1 MGRAGQKKHINEA
14 TRRCIAT
21 GNTQPRAELIRF
33 VLSPDNLVTPDLS
46 ERLPGRGMWISAQRS
61 AIETAIDRK
70 LFSRAA
76 KTQATI
82 PNELLKLVEDLLM
95 KRVTNLI
102 SLARRDG
109 SAICGFEKTKGALIS
124 GKAVVL
130 LQALD
135 GSGPQKGKLRPPD
148 GENTHITCLKST
160 ELGLAFGRDYVIHA
174 ALAAGGLTR
183 SVKHDVARLS
193 GIRSENAII
202 KAKRSDETGAER
214 LKTNE

>member
-1 MGRAGQKKHINEA
+1 M
-14 TRRCIAT
+14 RRCIAT

-95 KRVTNLI
+95 KRVTDLI

>member
-1 MGRAGQKKHINEA
+1 MGRAGRKKHINEA

-33 VLSPDNLVTPDLS
+33 VLSPDNIVTPDLS
-46 ERLPGRGMWISAQRS
+46 ERLPGRGMWVSAQRS

-95 KRVTNLI
+95 KRVTDLI

-109 SAICGFEKTKGALIS
+109 SAICGFEKTKSALIS

-135 GSGPQKGKLRPPD
+135 GSKPQKGKLRPPD

-202 KAKRSDETGAER
+202 KAKQSDEPGAER

>member
-1 MGRAGQKKHINEA
+1 MGRAGRKKHINEA

-109 SAICGFEKTKGALIS
+109 SAICGFEKTKSLLIS
-124 GKAVVL
+124 GKAAVL

-135 GSGPQKGKLRPPD
+135 GSEPQKRKLRPPN
-148 GENTHITCLKST
+148 GQNTYISCLKAS

-174 ALAAGGLTR
+174 ALAEGGLTK
-183 SVKHDVARLS
+183 SVKREFLRLAR
-193 GIRSENAII
+193 IRGEDAII
-202 KAKRSDETGAER
+202 EAKQLDESNAER
-214 LKTNE
+214 LKTDE

>member
-1 MGRAGQKKHINEA
+1 MGRAGRKKHINEA

-46 ERLPGRGMWISAQRS
+46 ERLPGRGMWVSAQRS

-82 PNELLKLVEDLLM
+82 PSELLKLVEDLLM
-95 KRVTNLI
+95 KRVTDLI

-124 GKAVVL
+124 GKADVL

>member
-109 SAICGFEKTKGALIS
+109 SAICGFEKTKSALIS

>member
-1 MGRAGQKKHINEA
+1 M
-14 TRRCIAT
+14 
-21 GNTQPRAELIRF
+21 
-33 VLSPDNLVTPDLS
+33 LSPDNLVTPDLS

-109 SAICGFEKTKGALIS
+109 SAICGFEKTKSALIS

-135 GSGPQKGKLRPPD
+135 GSKPQMGKLRPPD

-202 KAKRSDETGAER
+202 KAKQSDETGAER